1 MLSKISLGTLKSWEE
16 DELLSLLVL
25 TALKAD
31 ARAIDD
37 AMAIAAAAA
46 ESRIVTTFRE
56 TNDDEDGDEGVKMLS
71 VEGIRRNQ

>member
-1 MLSKISLGTLKSWEE
+1 MLSKISVGTLKSWEE
-16 DELLSLLVL
+16 DELLMSLLVL

-46 ESRIVTTFRE
+46 DRCMIQWLPPFFAFLGGNGE
-56 TNDDEDGDEGVKMLS
+56 MLS
-71 VEGIRRNQ
+71 VEEIST